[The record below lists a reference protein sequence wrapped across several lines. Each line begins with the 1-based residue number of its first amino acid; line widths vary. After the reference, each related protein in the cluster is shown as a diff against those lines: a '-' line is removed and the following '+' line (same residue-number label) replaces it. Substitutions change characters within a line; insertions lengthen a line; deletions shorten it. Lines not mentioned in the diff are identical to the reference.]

1 MQVKYQTAM
10 PRLPAAK
17 LAFKVGDRVRS
28 RRGPAKDE
36 LGTVVGRFLRNRI
49 WSISP
54 RPGFVFVVFDRAQ
67 GVVVDVAIET
77 LERAPQ

>member
-1 MQVKYQTAM
+1 M

-17 LAFKVGDRVRS
+17 LSFKVGDRVRA
-28 RRGPAKDE
+28 RRGPAMDE
-36 LGTVVGRFLRNRI
+36 TGTVVGRYLRNRI

-67 GVVVDVAIET
+67 GVVVDVAIDT
-77 LERAPQ
+77 LEKAPK

>member
-1 MQVKYQTAM
+1 M

-17 LAFKVGDRVRS
+17 LSLKVGDRVRCQ
-28 RRGPAKDE
+28 RGPAKDE
-36 LGTVVGRFLRNRI
+36 MGTVVGRFLRNRI